1 MFNQIPR
8 KSYQFLF
15 LVLAL
20 AMMILPFG
28 VAMPFADGPDS
39 TVVTVFP
46 YFDLTPWGYGNWF
59 PLLAGVLTLAAL
71 VLLFLQDRKVKGK
84 LPMVVC
90 LGLAMVCSVLS
101 WLVFSTY
108 TGGSLVIVVFQGLC
122 LLFQL
127 LPKLGNW

>member
-28 VAMPFADGPDS
+28 VAMPFSDGPDS

-84 LPMVVC
+84 LSMAVC

>member
-101 WLVFSTY
+101 WLVFSSY

>member
-28 VAMPFADGPDS
+28 VAMPFSDGPNS

-71 VLLFLQDRKVKGK
+71 VLLFLQDRKVKRK
-84 LPMVVC
+84 LPMAVC

>member
-71 VLLFLQDRKVKGK
+71 VLLFLQDRKVKGQ
-84 LPMVVC
+84 LPMAVC

-101 WLVFSTY
+101 WLVFSSY